1 MDKSHRIPPEVEVR
15 LRSGYTLGVWL
26 PPGSEKPVYAVRDYV
41 LDGIYLAVA
50 DFARWGDSGRLMSP
64 DKVMTYTSGE
74 EWGYLS
80 ELTVGQF
87 KNGIVLETVAVWTYI
102 RSDEDADGSRNR
114 ALVKLASVL
123 STFGFDPDL
132 FRLWGH
138 DTANPLPLA
147 AGEMTDLDCKSVKVT
162 TSYTYL

>member
-1 MDKSHRIPPEVEVR
+1 MEKNNSLPPAVEDR
-15 LRSGYTLGVWL
+15 LRSGFTLGAWL
-26 PPGSEKPVYAVRDYV
+26 PPGSKKPVYAVRDYV
-41 LDGIYLAVA
+41 LDNIYLAAV
-50 DFARWGDSGRLMSP
+50 DLARWGDSGRLMSP

-138 DTANPLPLA
+138 DTANQLPPA
-147 AGEMTDLDCKSVKVT
+147 TDEIPDLDCKSVKVT